1 MEFVNIL
8 RQIEAKAVKL
18 ASSLLLFSGHN
29 ELENGLLNERN
40 RLTLIRI
47 INHVDLIQK
56 LSDQDLDLRQKAED
70 SKERER
76 NLEQQLSA
84 ESAANQELQVR
95 S

>member
-1 MEFVNIL
+1 M
-8 RQIEAKAVKL
+8 
-18 ASSLLLFSGHN
+18 
-29 ELENGLLNERN
+29 
-40 RLTLIRI
+40 
-47 INHVDLIQK
+47 INHFDLIQK
-56 LSDQDLDLRQKAED
+56 LADQDSDLRQKAED